1 MAAFVTGAAGFVG
14 LAVTE
19 ALLMR
24 GERVV
29 GFDLSPVSEH
39 ARRTFAGLPGR
50 FEQVMGDIC
59 NAESL
64 KVALRRSD
72 ANCVLHLVAVTAGTS
87 REIADPVGVVRVNIG
102 GVAATLEAVAACGIR
117 RVLHLSSGSV
127 YGASGREVGSLTED
141 TPLRPEQ
148 LYGITK
154 QAGEAVALRLAD
166 LHRLDLSIGR
176 LGTCFGRW
184 EYATGARDTPSAPY
198 QIVQAARS
206 GIPAILPRSHLRD
219 WLYARD
225 AAAAVLELLYARS
238 RRHQVYNLAAGFMWS
253 IADFCARL
261 QQICPG
267 FEWRFAQQGEPA
279 NIDYY
284 APYDRSAMA
293 IERLRG
299 DTAFL
304 PRYNLDV
311 ALADYLQWLG
321 PAFDPIRGMPIPRH
335 GGTPS

>member
-1 MAAFVTGAAGFVG
+1 MAAFITGAAGFIG

-19 ALLMR
+19 ALLTR
-24 GERVV
+24 GERVI
-29 GFDLSPVSEH
+29 GFDLSPLSGH
-39 ARRTFAGLPGR
+39 AQRTFAGLPGR
-50 FEQVMGDIC
+50 FEQVIGDVC
-59 NAESL
+59 DAQGL
-64 KVALRRSD
+64 KAALRQSD
-72 ANCVLHLVAVTAGTS
+72 ANCVLNLAAVTAGPS
-87 REIADPVGVVRVNIG
+87 RETGDAVTVIRVNVG
-102 GVAATLEAVAACGIR
+102 GVAAVIEAAAACGIR

-127 YGASGREVGSLTED
+127 YGASGRDAGVLTED
-141 TPLRPEQ
+141 TPLRPDA

-154 QAGEAVALRLAD
+154 QAGEAVASRLAD

-198 QIVQAARS
+198 QVVQAARS
-206 GIPAILPRSHLRD
+206 GTPAILPRSHLRD

-225 AAAAVLELLYARS
+225 AAAAVIELLYARS
-238 RRHQVYNLAAGFMWS
+238 RRHRIYNLAAGFMWS

-261 QQICPG
+261 QQACAG
-267 FEWRFAQQGEPA
+267 FEWRFVQPDEAA

-284 APYDRSAMA
+284 APYDRSPMA
-293 IERLRG
+293 NERLRA

-304 PRYNLDV
+304 PRYNVDE

-321 PAFDPIRGMPIPRH
+321 PAFVPGTRG
-335 GGTPS
+335 TSS

>member
-1 MAAFVTGAAGFVG
+1 MSAFITGAAGFVG

-19 ALLMR
+19 ALLLR
-24 GERVV
+24 GERVT
-29 GFDLSPVSEH
+29 GFDLSPLSEQ
-39 ARRTFAGLPGR
+39 AAKTFAGLPGS
-50 FEQVMGDIC
+50 FEHVIGDVC
-59 NAESL
+59 DAEGL
-64 KVALRRSD
+64 KAALRASD
-72 ANCVLHLVAVTAGTS
+72 ANCVLNLAAVTAGAD
-87 REIADPVGVVRVNIG
+87 REIGDAPGVIRVNVG
-102 GVAATLEAVAACGIR
+102 GVAAALEAAAACGVR

-127 YGASGREVGSLTED
+127 YGASGRDAVVLTED

-198 QIVQAARS
+198 QVVQAARS
-206 GIPAILPRSHLRD
+206 GTAAILPRSHLRD

-225 AAAAVLELLYARS
+225 AAAVLELLYARS
-238 RRHQVYNLAAGFMWS
+238 RRHRIYNLAAGFKWS

-261 QQICPG
+261 QQASAG
-267 FEWRFAQQGEPA
+267 FQWRFAQPGEPA

-284 APYDRSAMA
+284 APYDRAPMA
-293 IERLRG
+293 NERLRA
-299 DTAFL
+299 DTGFL
-304 PRYNLDV
+304 PGYNLDE

-321 PAFDPIRGMPIPRH
+321 PVS
-335 GGTPS
+335 GGVPKTAVAPS

>member
-24 GERVV
+24 GERVI
-29 GFDLSPVSEH
+29 GFDLCPVPEH
-39 ARRTFAGLPGR
+39 AKRTFAGLPGR
-50 FEQVMGDIC
+50 FEQVIGDIC
-59 NAESL
+59 DAEGL
-64 KVALRRSD
+64 KAALRQSD
-72 ANCVLHLVAVTAGTS
+72 ANCVLNLAAVTAGTG

-102 GVAATLEAVAACGIR
+102 GAAAMVEAAAACGIR

-127 YGASGREVGSLTED
+127 YGASGRDVDLLTED

-148 LYGITK
+148 LYAITK
-154 QAGEAVALRLAD
+154 QASEAVALRLAD

-184 EYATGARDTPSAPY
+184 EYATGARDTPSAPH
-198 QIVQAARS
+198 QVVQAARS

-225 AAAAVLELLYARS
+225 AAAAVLELLYART
-238 RRHQVYNLAAGFMWS
+238 RRHLVYNLAAGFMWS

-261 QQICPG
+261 QQVCSG
-267 FEWRFAQQGEPA
+267 FEWRFAQNGESA

-293 IERLRG
+293 IERLRS

-304 PRYNLDV
+304 PRYNLTE

-321 PAFDPIRGMPIPRH
+321 PAFDSVPSH
-335 GGTPS
+335 GGRHHDRP

>member
-1 MAAFVTGAAGFVG
+1 MAAFVTGAAGFIG

-19 ALLMR
+19 ALLTR
-24 GERVV
+24 GERVI
-29 GFDLSPVSEH
+29 GFDLVQVPER
-39 ARRTFAGLPGR
+39 AERTFAGLPGR
-50 FEQVMGDIC
+50 FEQVTGDI
-59 NAESL
+59 ADAQGL
-64 KVALRRSD
+64 KAVLRQSD
-72 ANCVLHLVAVTAGTS
+72 ANCVLNLAAVTAGTG
-87 REIADPVGVVRVNIG
+87 REVADPVGVVRVNVG
-102 GVAATLEAVAACGIR
+102 GAAAMVEAAAACGIR

-127 YGASGREVGSLTED
+127 YGASGRDVGLLTED
-141 TPLRPEQ
+141 TPLRSEQ

-166 LHRLDLSIGR
+166 LHRLDFSIGR

-225 AAAAVLELLYARS
+225 AAAAVLELLYART
-238 RRHQVYNLAAGFMWS
+238 RRHLVYNLAAGFMWS

-261 QQICPG
+261 QQVWSG
-267 FEWRFAQQGEPA
+267 FEWRFAQEGETA

-284 APYDRSAMA
+284 ASYDRSPMA

-304 PRYNLDV
+304 PRYDLDE

-321 PAFDPIRGMPIPRH
+321 PAFDAVSRTSGKTL
-335 GGTPS
+335 GAPS

>member
-1 MAAFVTGAAGFVG
+1 MSAFITGAAGFVG

-19 ALLMR
+19 ALLLR
-24 GERVV
+24 GERVI
-29 GFDLSPVSEH
+29 GFDLSPLSDQ
-39 ARRTFAGLPGR
+39 ATKAFAGLPGSFR
-50 FEQVMGDIC
+50 HVIGDVC
-59 NAESL
+59 DAGGL
-64 KVALRRSD
+64 KAALRASD
-72 ANCVLHLVAVTAGTS
+72 ANCVLNLAAVTAGPE
-87 REIADPVGVVRVNIG
+87 RETGDAPGVIRVNVG
-102 GVAATLEAVAACGIR
+102 GAAAALEAAAACGVR

-127 YGASGREVGSLTED
+127 YGASGRDVAVLTED

-154 QAGEAVALRLAD
+154 QAAEAVALRLAD

-198 QIVQAARS
+198 QVMRAARS
-206 GIPAILPRSHLRD
+206 GRAAILPRSHLRD

-238 RRHQVYNLAAGFMWS
+238 RRHRIYNLAAGFMWS

-261 QQICPG
+261 QQACAG
-267 FEWRFAQQGEPA
+267 FQWRFAQAGEPA

-284 APYDRSAMA
+284 APYDRAPMA
-293 IERLRG
+293 NDRLRA
-299 DTAFL
+299 DTGFL
-304 PRYNLDV
+304 PRYNLDE

-321 PAFDPIRGMPIPRH
+321 PASSGAPKAPGA
-335 GGTPS
+335 PS

>member
-1 MAAFVTGAAGFVG
+1 MTAFVTGAAGFIG

-19 ALLMR
+19 ALLTR
-24 GERVV
+24 GERVI
-29 GFDLSPVSEH
+29 GFDLCPVSEH
-39 ARRTFAGLPGR
+39 AERTFTGLPGR
-50 FEQVMGDIC
+50 FEQIMGDIC
-59 NAESL
+59 DAEGL
-64 KVALRRSD
+64 KAALRRSD
-72 ANCVLHLVAVTAGTS
+72 ANCVLNLAAVTAGPS

-102 GVAATLEAVAACGIR
+102 GAAVMVEAAAACGIR

-127 YGASGREVGSLTED
+127 YGASGRDAGLLTED

-154 QAGEAVALRLAD
+154 QASEAIALRLAD

-184 EYATGARDTPSAPY
+184 EYATSARDTPSAPY

-206 GIPAILPRSHLRD
+206 GMPAILPRSHLRD

-225 AAAAVLELLYARS
+225 AAAAVLELLYARA
-238 RRHQVYNLAAGFMWS
+238 RRHQVYNLAAGFKWS
-253 IADFCARL
+253 IADFCVRL
-261 QQICPG
+261 QQACSG
-267 FEWRFAQQGEPA
+267 FEWRFVQHGEQA

-284 APYDRSAMA
+284 APYDRAAMA

-304 PRYNLDV
+304 PRYNLPE

-321 PAFDPIRGMPIPRH
+321 PAFDPVPAGR
-335 GGTPS
+335 TPS

>member
-1 MAAFVTGAAGFVG
+1 MSAFVTGAAGFVG

-24 GERVV
+24 GESVT
-29 GFDLSPVSEH
+29 GFDLSPLSEH
-39 ARRTFAGLPGR
+39 AHKTFAGLPGSFR
-50 FEQVMGDIC
+50 HLIGDVC
-59 NAESL
+59 DAGGL
-64 KVALRRSD
+64 KAALRESG
-72 ANCVLHLVAVTAGTS
+72 ANCVLNLAAVTAGPD
-87 REIADPVGVVRVNIG
+87 REIGDAAGVIRVNVG
-102 GVAATLEAVAACGIR
+102 GAAAALEAAAACGVR

-127 YGASGREVGSLTED
+127 YGASGRDAAVLTED

-154 QAGEAVALRLAD
+154 QAGEAVALRLAE

-198 QIVQAARS
+198 QVVQAARS
-206 GIPAILPRSHLRD
+206 GTAAILPRSHLRD

-238 RRHQVYNLAAGFMWS
+238 RRHRIYNLAAGFMWS
-253 IADFCARL
+253 IADFCAGL
-261 QQICPG
+261 QQAGAG
-267 FEWRFAQQGEPA
+267 FQWRFAQPGEAA

-284 APYDRSAMA
+284 APYDRVPMVN
-293 IERLRG
+293 ERLRADIG
-299 DTAFL
+299 FL
-304 PRYNLDV
+304 PRYNLDE

-321 PAFDPIRGMPIPRH
+321 PASSGAPNALVA
-335 GGTPS
+335 PS

>member
-1 MAAFVTGAAGFVG
+1 MSAFITGAAGFVG

-19 ALLMR
+19 ALLLR
-24 GERVV
+24 GERVT
-29 GFDLSPVSEH
+29 GFDLSPLSEH
-39 ARRTFAGLPGR
+39 AHKTFADLPGS
-50 FEQVMGDIC
+50 FEHVIGDVC
-59 NAESL
+59 DAGGL
-64 KVALRRSD
+64 KAALRESD
-72 ANCVLHLVAVTAGTS
+72 ANCVLNLAAVTAGIG
-87 REIADPVGVVRVNIG
+87 RETGDAPGVIRVNVG
-102 GVAATLEAVAACGIR
+102 GVAAAIEAAAACGIR

-127 YGASGREVGSLTED
+127 YGASGRNGAVLIED

-148 LYGITK
+148 LYGISK
-154 QAGEAVALRLAD
+154 QAGEAVASRLAD

-198 QIVQAARS
+198 QVVQAARS
-206 GIPAILPRSHLRD
+206 GTAAILPRSHLRD

-238 RRHQVYNLAAGFMWS
+238 RRHRIYNLAAGFMWS

-261 QQICPG
+261 QQVCAG
-267 FEWRFAQQGEPA
+267 FEWRFAQAGEPA

-284 APYDRSAMA
+284 APYDRAPMA
-293 IERLRG
+293 NDRLRA

-304 PRYNLDV
+304 PRYNLEE

-321 PAFDPIRGMPIPRH
+321 PAS
-335 GGTPS
+335 GGAPAPAAPS

>member
-1 MAAFVTGAAGFVG
+1 MAAFVTGAAGFIG

-19 ALLMR
+19 ALLTR
-24 GERVV
+24 GERVI
-29 GFDLSPVSEH
+29 GFDLFPVSEQ
-39 ARRTFAGLPGR
+39 AKRTFAGLPGR

-59 NAESL
+59 DAEGL
-64 KVALRRSD
+64 KVALRQSD
-72 ANCVLHLVAVTAGTS
+72 ANCVLHLAAVTAGTS
-87 REIADPVGVVRVNIG
+87 REIADPVGIVRVNIG
-102 GVAATLEAVAACGIR
+102 GAAATLEAAAACGIR
-117 RVLHLSSGSV
+117 RVVHLSSGSV
-127 YGASGREVGSLTED
+127 YGSSGRDVDLLTED

-154 QAGEAVALRLAD
+154 QASEAVALRLAD

-198 QIVQAARS
+198 QVVQAARS
-206 GIPAILPRSHLRD
+206 GIAVILPRSHLRD

-225 AAAAVLELLYARS
+225 AAAAVHELLYART
-238 RRHQVYNLAAGFMWS
+238 RRHRVYNLAAGFMWS

-261 QQICPG
+261 QQVRSG
-267 FEWRFAQQGEPA
+267 FEWRFAQPGEQA

-304 PRYNLDV
+304 PRYNLAE

-321 PAFDPIRGMPIPRH
+321 PACDPVSRH

>member
-29 GFDLSPVSEH
+29 GFDVVPVSDH
-39 ARRTFAGLPGR
+39 AQRTFAGLPGG
-50 FEQVMGDIC
+50 FEQVIGNVCD
-59 NAESL
+59 AEGL
-64 KVALRRSD
+64 KAALRRSD
-72 ANCVLHLVAVTAGTS
+72 ANCLLHLAAVTAGTS
-87 REIADPVGVVRVNIG
+87 REIADPVGIVCVNIG
-102 GVAATLEAVAACGIR
+102 GTAAAVEAAAACGIR

-127 YGASGREVGSLTED
+127 YGASGRDVDWLTED
-141 TPLRPEQ
+141 TPLCPEQ

-154 QAGEAVALRLAD
+154 RAGEAVALRLAD

-198 QIVQAARS
+198 QVVQAARS
-206 GIPAILPRSHLRD
+206 GLPAILPRSHRRD

-238 RRHQVYNLAAGFMWS
+238 RRHQVYNLAAGSMWS

-261 QQICPG
+261 QQLCPG
-267 FEWRFAQQGEPA
+267 FEWRFAHQSEQA

-284 APYDRSAMA
+284 APYDRSPMA

-304 PRYNLDV
+304 PRYNLAE
-311 ALADYLQWLG
+311 ALDDYLQWLG
-321 PAFDPIRGMPIPRH
+321 PALDSTPGQRGMP
-335 GGTPS
+335 S

>member
-1 MAAFVTGAAGFVG
+1 MAAFITGAAGFVG

-19 ALLMR
+19 ALLAR
-24 GERVV
+24 GERVI
-29 GFDLSPVSEH
+29 GFDLCPLPEH
-39 ARRTFAGLPGR
+39 AEKMFAGLPGR
-50 FEQVMGDIC
+50 YEQVIGDVSD
-59 NAESL
+59 AGGL
-64 KVALRRSD
+64 RAALRQSD
-72 ANCVLHLVAVTAGTS
+72 ASCVLNLAAVTAGTG
-87 REIADPVGVVRVNIG
+87 REIGDPVGVVRVNVG
-102 GVAATLEAVAACGIR
+102 GPAATIEAAAACGIR

-127 YGASGREVGSLTED
+127 YGASGRDADALTED

-154 QAGEAVALRLAD
+154 QASEAVALRLAD

-184 EYATGARDTPSAPY
+184 EYVTGARDTPSAPY

-206 GIPAILPRSHLRD
+206 GLPAILPRSHLRD

-225 AAAAVLELLYARS
+225 AAAAVLELLYART
-238 RRHQVYNLAAGFMWS
+238 RRHLVYNLAAGFMWS

-261 QQICPG
+261 QQVCSG
-267 FEWRFAQQGEPA
+267 FEWRFAQIGESG

-293 IERLRG
+293 IERLLG

-304 PRYNLDV
+304 PLYNLTE

-321 PAFDPIRGMPIPRH
+321 PAFDPVPRH
-335 GGTPS
+335 RGRRHDRR

>member
-1 MAAFVTGAAGFVG
+1 MGAFITGAAGFVG

-19 ALLMR
+19 GLLMR
-24 GERVV
+24 GERVI
-29 GFDLSPVSEH
+29 GFDLCPLSEH
-39 ARRTFAGLPGR
+39 AARTFAGLPGR
-50 FEQVMGDIC
+50 FEQVIGDVC
-59 NAESL
+59 DAEGL
-64 KVALRRSD
+64 KAALSRSD
-72 ANCVLHLVAVTAGTS
+72 ASCVLNLAAVTAGTE
-87 REIADPVGVVRVNIG
+87 REIGDPVGVVRVNVG
-102 GVAATLEAVAACGIR
+102 GAAATIEAAAACGVR

-127 YGASGREVGSLTED
+127 YGASGRDADVLTED

-154 QAGEAVALRLAD
+154 QASEAVALRLAD

-206 GIPAILPRSHLRD
+206 GLPAILPRSHPRD

-225 AAAAVLELLYARS
+225 AAAAMLELLYART
-238 RRHQVYNLAAGFMWS
+238 RRHRVYNLAAGFMWS

-261 QQICPG
+261 QQVWSG
-267 FEWRFAQQGEPA
+267 FEWHFAQQSEAA

-284 APYDRSAMA
+284 APYDRSPMA

-304 PRYNLDV
+304 PRYNLAE

-321 PAFDPIRGMPIPRH
+321 PAFDPVPGHGERRH
-335 GGTPS
+335 DRP

>member
-1 MAAFVTGAAGFVG
+1 MAAFVTGAAGFIG

-19 ALLMR
+19 ALLTR
-24 GERVV
+24 GERVT
-29 GFDLSPVSEH
+29 GFDLAPLSEQ
-39 ARRTFAGLPGR
+39 AERTFAGLPGR
-50 FEQVMGDIC
+50 FEQIVGDIC
-59 NAESL
+59 NAEGL
-64 KVALRRSD
+64 KTAMRQSD
-72 ANCVLHLVAVTAGTS
+72 ANCVLNLAAVTAATS
-87 REIADPVGVVRVNIG
+87 REIADPVGIVRVNIG
-102 GVAATLEAVAACGIR
+102 GAAATLEAAAACGIR
-117 RVLHLSSGSV
+117 RVVHLSSGSV
-127 YGASGREVGSLTED
+127 YGASGRDVDLLTED
-141 TPLRPEQ
+141 TPLRPET

-154 QAGEAVALRLAD
+154 QASEAVALRLAD

-198 QIVQAARS
+198 QVVQAARS

-225 AAAAVLELLYARS
+225 AAAAVLELLYART
-238 RRHQVYNLAAGFMWS
+238 RRHRVYNLAAGFMWS

-261 QQICPG
+261 QQARSG
-267 FEWRFAQQGEPA
+267 FEWRFAQPGEQA

-284 APYDRSAMA
+284 APYDRSAMTN
-293 IERLRG
+293 ERLRG

-304 PRYNLDV
+304 PRYNLAE

-321 PAFDPIRGMPIPRH
+321 PACDPVPRH
-335 GGTPS
+335 RGTPS

>member
-1 MAAFVTGAAGFVG
+1 MAAFITGSAGFVG

-19 ALLMR
+19 ALLTR
-24 GERVV
+24 GERVI
-29 GFDLSPVSEH
+29 GFDLCPLSEH
-39 ARRTFAGLPGR
+39 AERVFAGLPGR
-50 FEQVMGDIC
+50 FEQVIGDVC
-59 NAESL
+59 DAEGL
-64 KVALRRSD
+64 KAALRRSD
-72 ANCVLHLVAVTAGTS
+72 ASCVLNLAAVTAGTG
-87 REIADPVGVVRVNIG
+87 REIGDPVGVVRVNIG
-102 GVAATLEAVAACGIR
+102 GAAATIEAAAACGIR

-127 YGASGREVGSLTED
+127 YGASGRDAGLLTED
-141 TPLRPEQ
+141 APLRPEQ

-154 QAGEAVALRLAD
+154 QASEAVALRLAD

-184 EYATGARDTPSAPY
+184 EYTTGARDTPSAPH

-206 GIPAILPRSHLRD
+206 GIPAILPRSHVRD

-225 AAAAVLELLYARS
+225 AAAAMLELLYART
-238 RRHQVYNLAAGFMWS
+238 RRRQVYNLAAGFMWS

-261 QQICPG
+261 QQVWSG
-267 FEWRFAQQGEPA
+267 FEWRFAQQGEAA

-284 APYDRSAMA
+284 APYDRSPMA

-304 PRYNLDV
+304 PRYNLAE

-321 PAFDPIRGMPIPRH
+321 PALDRVPKHGARRH
-335 GGTPS
+335 DRP

>member
-24 GERVV
+24 GERVI
-29 GFDLSPVSEH
+29 GYDLFPVSEH
-39 ARRTFAGLPGR
+39 AQRTFAGLPGR
-50 FEQVMGDIC
+50 FEQIMGDISD
-59 NAESL
+59 AEGL
-64 KVALRRSD
+64 KVALRQSD
-72 ANCVLHLVAVTAGTS
+72 ANCVLNLAAVTAGTS

-102 GVAATLEAVAACGIR
+102 GAAATVEAAAACGIR

-127 YGASGREVGSLTED
+127 YGASGRDVGLLTED

-154 QAGEAVALRLAD
+154 QASEAVALRLAD

-184 EYATGARDTPSAPY
+184 EYPTTARDTPSAPY

-206 GIPAILPRSHLRD
+206 GIPAILSRSHLRD

-225 AAAAVLELLYARS
+225 AAAAVLELLYART
-238 RRHQVYNLAAGFMWS
+238 RRHLVYNLAAGFMWS

-261 QQICPG
+261 QQVCSG
-267 FEWRFAQQGEPA
+267 FEWRFAQNGESA

-293 IERLRG
+293 IERLLG

-304 PRYNLDV
+304 PLYNLTE

-321 PAFDPIRGMPIPRH
+321 PAFDPVLRHRGRRH
-335 GGTPS
+335 DRR

>member
-1 MAAFVTGAAGFVG
+1 MAAFITGAAGFVG

-19 ALLMR
+19 ALLAR
-24 GERVV
+24 GERVT
-29 GFDLSPVSEH
+29 GFDLAPLSEH
-39 ARRTFAGLPGR
+39 AARTFAGLPGR
-50 FEQVMGDIC
+50 YDQVIGDV
-59 NAESL
+59 SDPDGL
-64 KVALRRSD
+64 KAALRQSE
-72 ANCVLHLVAVTAGTS
+72 ASCVLHLAAVTAGAG
-87 REIADPVGVVRVNIG
+87 REIADPVGIVRVNVG
-102 GVAATLEAVAACGIR
+102 GAAATIEAAAACGIR

-127 YGASGREVGSLTED
+127 YGASGRDADVLTED

-154 QAGEAVALRLAD
+154 QAGEAVASRLAD

-206 GIPAILPRSHLRD
+206 GLTAILPRSHPRD

-225 AAAAVLELLYARS
+225 AAAAMLELLYART
-238 RRHQVYNLAAGFMWS
+238 RRHRVYNLAAGFMWS

-261 QQICPG
+261 QQVWPG
-267 FEWRFAQQGEPA
+267 FEWRFAQQGEGA
-279 NIDYY
+279 NVDYY
-284 APYDRSAMA
+284 APYDRSPMA

-304 PRYNLDV
+304 PRYNLDE

-321 PAFDPIRGMPIPRH
+321 PAFDPASKAPEKASGE
-335 GGTPS
+335 PS

>member
-1 MAAFVTGAAGFVG
+1 MAAFVTGAAGFIG

-19 ALLMR
+19 ALLTR
-24 GERVV
+24 GERVI
-29 GFDLSPVSEH
+29 GFDLFPVSEH
-39 ARRTFAGLPGR
+39 AKRTFAGLPGR

-59 NAESL
+59 DAESL
-64 KVALRRSD
+64 KVALRQSD
-72 ANCVLHLVAVTAGTS
+72 ANCVLHLAAVTAGTS
-87 REIADPVGVVRVNIG
+87 REIADPVGIVRVNIG
-102 GVAATLEAVAACGIR
+102 GAAATLAAAAACGIR
-117 RVLHLSSGSV
+117 RVVHLSSGSV
-127 YGASGREVGSLTED
+127 YGTSGRDVDLLTED

-154 QAGEAVALRLAD
+154 QASEAVALRLAD
-166 LHRLDLSIGR
+166 LHQLDLSIGR

-198 QIVQAARS
+198 QVVQAARS

-225 AAAAVLELLYARS
+225 AAAAMLELLYART
-238 RRHQVYNLAAGFMWS
+238 RRHRVYNLAAGFTWS

-261 QQICPG
+261 QRARSG
-267 FEWRFAQQGEPA
+267 FEWRFAQPGEQA

-284 APYDRSAMA
+284 ALYDRSAMA
-293 IERLRG
+293 NERLRG

-304 PRYNLDV
+304 PRYNLAEAV
-311 ALADYLQWLG
+311 ADYLQWLG
-321 PAFDPIRGMPIPRH
+321 PACDPVPRH